1 MTKEETIIK
10 AIGLLPE
17 EMIVQKETEELKKGA
32 ARLEKEEKQLIAMQK
47 CRHALTCAAC
57 LALVIIIVYMY
68 KNQDNTKPD
77 MPVKNITETPGK
89 STENQYAGT
98 SNSKSIK
105 NKKKDKSKIQD
116 AKFFVMERSNKS
128 TENKLDSFSE
138 DNSDT
143 DVTGN
148 INLKETLPLVLVKLQ
163 TIKEQEVKEQE
174 VKEQTKSTT
183 KKTVNPEYIVFSLD
197 RDFYFTVPDYKKGGK
212 TYITDKENRKKRFV
226 TGKKELCKAED
237 KVYFDISVADSRK
250 SCTGIP
256 AWDKKNIQIITSIE
270 IYVKKGKNYK
280 KTGIFYI
287 GSKSKNNKEEE
298 RYYGIFKN
306 SNTD

>member
-32 ARLEKEEKQLIAMQK
+32 ARFEKEEKQLIAMQK

-57 LALVIIIVYMY
+57 LAFVIIIVYIY

-77 MPVKNITETPGK
+77 MPVKNITETPGNSK
-89 STENQYAGT
+89 NSQYAGT
-98 SNSKSIK
+98 GNSKSTE

-148 INLKETLPLVLVKLQ
+148 INLKETLPLALVKLQ
-163 TIKEQEVKEQE
+163 TIKEQEVKEQ
-174 VKEQTKSTT
+174 TKSTA

-197 RDFYFTVPDYKKGGK
+197 RDFYFTVPGYKKGGK
-212 TYITDKENRKKRFV
+212 TYITDKESRKKRFIK
-226 TGKKELCKAED
+226 GKKELCKAGD